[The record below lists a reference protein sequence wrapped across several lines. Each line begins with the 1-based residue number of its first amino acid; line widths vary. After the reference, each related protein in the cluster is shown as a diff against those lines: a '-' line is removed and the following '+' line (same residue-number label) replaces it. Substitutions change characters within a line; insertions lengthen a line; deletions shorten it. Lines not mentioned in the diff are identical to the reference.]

1 MTGMEIIEE
10 EEYSEDEEGQV
21 SEVSCTVNDH
31 VTLHQPE
38 LCAIYTAIHW
48 ACKPD
53 GSPWSD
59 VEIKEIVGHAILR
72 LAEDEYRHL
81 DLRDVIGWLQR
92 EDNDLTR
99 AVKPVAERLKGDLV
113 PWIAR
118 LREKYLHM
126 CGMDAKSVSPL
137 RSVMILELT
146 WCLGRP
152 NSGSRGCVCSVVIL
166 EMT

>member
-1 MTGMEIIEE
+1 MAEMEIIEE
-10 EEYSEDEEGQV
+10 EEYSEDEEGEV
-21 SEVSCTVNDH
+21 SEVSCTVNDQ

-53 GSPWSD
+53 GNPWGD
-59 VEIKEIVGHAILR
+59 VEIKQIVGHAILR
-72 LAEDEYRHL
+72 LDEDEYRHL

-99 AVKPVAERLKGDLV
+99 AVKPVAERLRGNLV

-118 LREKYLHM
+118 LREKYLGM
-126 CGMDAKSVSPL
+126 CGGDERWVSTL
-137 RSVMILELT
+137 RSVAILEVT
-146 WCLGRP
+146 WCLG
-152 NSGSRGCVCSVVIL
+152 
-166 EMT
+166 